1 MPRNKVSSY
10 RTLLPLLICLVLVMG
25 AQGLAF
31 LPKLQAAP
39 GDSII
44 YVDQNATGANDGSSW
59 QNAYTD
65 LQDALAAA
73 QSNHSIWIAKGIY
86 RPVTQVTNLAT
97 DSLISF
103 NIPNGVE
110 LYGGFA
116 GTETDLAQRN
126 WEVNKTILSGDL
138 AGDDLTDADGV
149 VVHPDDLRGTNSRR
163 VLSIT
168 NATDTVV
175 LDGLFI
181 TAGWN
186 TSIYVVDTGPGIF
199 MQNAKTILRHLV
211 VAGHSSSKG
220 GALTLIGSDT
230 ELSDSSFS
238 GNRAHFGGAIFSSN
252 SHLNITNVSFSGNSV
267 FISGGAIYN
276 ENNSEVTITNASF
289 SHNTSVEFGSSGG
302 AIYNRSSELTIIN
315 SSFVENSTP
324 FEGGAIYN
332 YSSNVSITNTSFSGN
347 STGPHG
353 GGAIYNHSSNSSI
366 TNATFSG
373 NNSDF
378 GGAILNY
385 SSDSSITNATFSG
398 NSAFRGGVIYNDN
411 SDSILSNSIIWG
423 NASDEGDNPSIFIDS
438 SSGQTIRYSLVEGCN
453 SGGTWN
459 SACGSDGGGNL
470 ADADPL
476 FVNPISHTSAPTT
489 TGDLHLKPGSPAID
503 QGNTSLNTTSTD
515 LDGKPRVGNG
525 IIDLGAYEFGY
536 RLAKGIIGSGQLVAT
551 PSTDWHLPNT
561 TVTVSAAANSGWSF
575 VGWSGDLSG
584 TSSPTTLLID
594 NSKVIT
600 ATFSND
606 PPIAHAGD
614 DQIVVAGT
622 LVTLDG
628 SGSYDEDPTQT
639 ITHAWTQTAGT
650 PVTLTGANTAQPT
663 FTAPSVAGTLTFSL
677 VVTDSLGV
685 VSDPASVTITVT
697 NDEPVADAGE
707 DQTVLVGTLV
717 TLDGSKSSDPDGH
730 TPLTYGWT
738 QTAGTTVTLTGA
750 NTAQPTFTAPSV
762 AGTLTFSLVVTDSM
776 GLVSDPASVTITV
789 TNGEPVANAGED
801 QTVLVGTLVT
811 LDGSKSSDPDGHTP
825 LSYSW
830 TQTSGT
836 PVTLTGANTA
846 QPTFTAPS
854 VAGTLTFSLVVTDS
868 MGLASAA
875 DTVTITVEE
884 APKYLIYLPRV
895 LGQEQRPNLVITELS
910 ADQNG
915 LKVVISNIGD
925 AANQADFWVDLY
937 VNPSQQPTANTVWQK
952 IAPAG
957 AVWLVKGTLEPG
969 QSITLTQSSPFYV
982 ADYSYGS
989 YAAGDQLYA
998 YVDSY
1003 HSQNSYGVELESDES
1018 DNLAGPVTA
1027 TGTGAFAGSGLQ
1039 QLAPSD
1045 KSAR

>member
-1 MPRNKVSSY
+1 MTRSHLTPHNTF
-10 RTLLPLLICLVLVMG
+10 TLLFI
-25 AQGLAF
+25 LALATWPYLAGF
-31 LPKLQAAP
+31 TPNLQAAP
-39 GDSII
+39 GDTII
-44 YVDQNATGANDGSSW
+44 YVDQNATGANNGTSW
-59 QNAYTD
+59 QHAYTD

-639 ITHAWTQTAGT
+639 ITHAWTQTAGPAVTLSNASAVSPSFT
-650 PVTLTGANTAQPT
+650 PTIAGVYTFSLEVTDHLGAVSAADTVTITVTNDPPIANAGTDQAVLVATQVTLNGSSSSDPDGHTPLTYGWMQTSGTSVTLTGADTAQPT
-663 FTAPSVAGTLTFSL
+663 FTAPSIAGTLTFSL

-685 VSDPASVTITVT
+685 VSEPDTVTITVT
-697 NDEPVADAGE
+697 NGEPVAHAGE
-707 DQTVLVGTLV
+707 DQTVLVGTQV
-717 TLDGSKSSDPDGH
+717 TLDGSSSSDPDGH

-738 QTAGTTVTLTGA
+738 QTSGTLVTLTGA
-750 NTAQPTFTAPSV
+750 DTAQPTFTAPST
-762 AGTLTFSLVVTDSM
+762 ADTLIFSLIVTDSM
-776 GLVSDPASVTITV
+776 GLVSAADSVTVTV
-789 TNGEPVANAGED
+789 VPYRVHLPLLMRPEPQSN
-801 QTVLVGTLVT
+801 
-811 LDGSKSSDPDGHTP
+811 
-825 LSYSW
+825 
-830 TQTSGT
+830 
-836 PVTLTGANTA
+836 
-846 QPTFTAPS
+846 
-854 VAGTLTFSLVVTDS
+854 LVVTA
-868 MGLASAA
+868 L
-875 DTVTITVEE
+875 
-884 APKYLIYLPRV
+884 
-895 LGQEQRPNLVITELS
+895 Q

-915 LKVVISNIGD
+915 ISVVIRNIGN
-925 AANQADFWVDLY
+925 APTKEAFWVDVY
-937 VNPSQQPTANTVWQK
+937 INPSQPPTVNTPWHQ

-957 AVWLVKGTLEPG
+957 AVWGVNRTLAPG
-969 QSITLTQSSPFYV
+969 ESLTLTRSSSFYTPE
-982 ADYSYGS
+982 YS
-989 YAAGDQLYA
+989 AGTYEAGAVLYA
-998 YVDSY
+998 FVDSY
-1003 HSQNSYGVELESDES
+1003 GTGGTHGAELEGNEQ
-1018 DNLAGPVTA
+1018 DNRFGPVIA
-1027 TGTGAFAGSGLQ
+1027 TTAGSTRTPSSAPRGAPVGL
-1039 QLAPSD
+1039 P
-1045 KSAR
+1045 AR